1 MFNTGE
7 NMQFTSTDIKEPGL
21 NILPPGVERYIVNG
35 GGLTGIQIFPDDEIE
50 IINDEGNQI
59 CEILVFNKDGKS
71 ELSALNLKKNKLSS
85 DIKKILSKK
94 EESSIIAYRQLLKR
108 NLDISKSEASKIF
121 DKDTPSGEKV
131 KLKSEDKCYCIF
143 AAPGNEM
150 LVHNQNPPTNL
161 TIFVKRSNI
170 LNDKEHSI
178 IPDPMYDPSNETNIE
193 KQTAISFEV
202 KEGDYIQIICPTGR
216 QCSDFVAFDTAK
228 LDKGLEKGLDW
239 QTTRTFMGNTFPG
252 PGLYSKFYDT
262 DHEPLVEV
270 IRDTVGRHD
279 TFNLACTSKYY
290 EDAGYFGHPNC
301 SDNLSNSMEK
311 FGVQRKKGWHA
322 INLFFNTSAGG
333 QNTLLS
339 DESFARP
346 GDYVIVRALKDLTCG
361 TSACPSDI
369 DPCNSWNP
377 TNIFVRTYDKKN
389 EFTKSFAFRMKT
401 DSEPKLTKNTGFYER
416 TSKLTRNFIDARGF
430 WLPNDYTKHGLV
442 NEYNACRE
450 KAVVIDLS
458 SLRKFEILGPDA
470 EELMNYTL
478 TRNVKKLSVGQVVYS
493 SMCYE
498 NGFMFDDGTLLKMS
512 DHGFRWIC
520 GDEYAGE
527 WLKEQA
533 KKKKYK
539 VRIKNS
545 TDQINNISLQGPKS
559 REILEKFI
567 FTPPTQP
574 TISELQW
581 FRFTICRIGDLNG
594 IPLIV
599 SRTGYTGELGYEIW
613 CHPTDAPKVWDIVM
627 EAGKDEGLIPAG
639 FGALDLLRIE
649 AGLIL
654 FGNEFDGQV
663 DPFEAGVGFTVPLKT
678 KMDDFIGRESLL
690 KRKEN
695 PQKKLVGL
703 ELIAKE
709 KANHGDCVHIGRS
722 QVGIITSGCISPVL
736 NKNIALCRIDIGHS
750 EIGTEVEVGKIDG
763 HQKRITA
770 KIVPFPHYDPKK
782 LKVRS

>member
-1 MFNTGE
+1 
-7 NMQFTSTDIKEPGL
+7 MQTSLDIKEPGL
-21 NILPPGVERYIVNG
+21 NVLPLGVERHVVNG

-50 IINDEGNQI
+50 IINDEGNQV
-59 CEILVFNKDGKS
+59 CEISVFNKDGKS
-71 ELSALNLKKNKLSS
+71 ELSILNLKENKNSIE
-85 DIKKILSKK
+85 IKKILLKK
-94 EESSIIAYRQLLKR
+94 DEASLITSYQLKKR
-108 NLDISKSEASKIF
+108 NLDISKSKSAVVF
-121 DKDTPSGEKV
+121 DNDTASGEKI
-131 KLKSEDKCYCIF
+131 KLISKDKCYCIF
-143 AAPGNEM
+143 AAPGADM
-150 LVHNQNPPTNL
+150 LIHEQNPTTNL
-161 TIFVKRSNI
+161 TIFVKRANI
-170 LNDKEHSI
+170 IKDKEHSI
-178 IPDPMYDPSNETNIE
+178 IPDPIYDPLNETNIDR
-193 KQTAISFEV
+193 KTAISFEV

-216 QCSDFVAFDTAK
+216 QCSDFVAFDTSK
-228 LDKGLEKGLDW
+228 LSKGNEKGLDW

-252 PGLYSKFYDT
+252 PGLFSKFYDT

-270 IRDTVGRHD
+270 IRDTVGKHD
-279 TFNLACTSKYY
+279 TFNLACTAKYY

-301 SDNLSNSMEK
+301 SDNLSNTMQK
-311 FGVQRKKGWHA
+311 FGVAKKKGWHA

-333 QNTLLS
+333 QNSLLS

-346 GDYVIVRALKDLTCG
+346 GDYVIMRALKDLTCG

-377 TNIFVRTYDKKN
+377 TDIFVRTYDKKK
-389 EFTKSFAFRMKT
+389 EFTKSFAFRMKA
-401 DSEPKLTKNTGFYER
+401 DSETKLTKNTGFYER
-416 TSKLTRNFIDARGF
+416 TSKLTRNFVDARGY
-430 WLPNDYTKHGLV
+430 WLPNDYTKHGII
-442 NEYNACRE
+442 NEYTACRE

-458 SLRKFEILGPDA
+458 SLRKFEILGPDS

-478 TRNVKKLSVGQVVYS
+478 TRNVKKLSVGQIVYS

-498 NGFMFDDGTLLKMS
+498 NGTMFDDGTLLKMS
-512 DHGFRWIC
+512 DHGFRWVC

-533 KKKKYK
+533 KKKNYK
-539 VRIKNS
+539 VLIKNS
-545 TDQINNISLQGPKS
+545 TDQINNISLQGPNS
-559 REILEKFI
+559 RKILEKFI
-567 FTPPTQP
+567 FTSPAQP
-574 TISELQW
+574 TISELEW
-581 FRFTICRIGDLNG
+581 FRFTICRVKDLNG
-594 IPLIV
+594 IPLVV

-613 CHPTDAPKVWDIVM
+613 CHPSDAPKVWDIVM

-678 KMDDFIGRESLL
+678 KTDDFIGKESLI
-690 KRKEN
+690 KRKDN

-703 ELIAKE
+703 ELISKE

-722 QVGIITSGCISPVL
+722 QVGIVTSGCVSPTL

-763 HQKRITA
+763 EQKRITA
-770 KIVPFPHYDPKK
+770 KVVGFPHYDPKK
-782 LKVRS
+782 TRVRA

>member
-1 MFNTGE
+1 MSSE
-7 NMQFTSTDIKEPGL
+7 LYQIREPGL
-21 NILPPGVERYIVNG
+21 NVLPPGVERYVVSG
-35 GGLTGIQIFPDDEIE
+35 GGLTGIQLFPEDQIE
-50 IINDEGNQI
+50 IINNEGNQI
-59 CEILVFNKDGKS
+59 CEIAVFNKNGNSD
-71 ELSALNLKKNKLSS
+71 LSLLSLKEIKDSAEIKKMLSS
-85 DIKKILSKK
+85 KDETSKVA
-94 EESSIIAYRQLLKR
+94 AYQLKKR
-108 NLDISKSEASKIF
+108 NLDIKNSKSAIVF
-121 DKDTPSGEKV
+121 DKDASWGEK
-131 KLKSEDKCYCIF
+131 LKFKSKDKCYSIF
-143 AAPGNEM
+143 AAPGPAM
-150 LVHNQNPPTNL
+150 LVHEQNPPTDL
-161 TIFVKRSNI
+161 TIFIKRANI
-170 LNDKEHSI
+170 VNDKEHSI
-178 IPDPMYDPSNETNIE
+178 IPDPVFDPLNETNID

-228 LDKGLEKGLDW
+228 LEKGVEKGLDW

-301 SDNLSNSMEK
+301 SDNLTGAMQK
-311 FGVQRKKGWHA
+311 YGVQKQKGWHA

-333 QNTLLS
+333 QNTVLS

-346 GDYVIVRALKDLTCG
+346 GDYVIMKALKDLTCG

-377 TNIFVRTYDKKN
+377 TDIFVRTYDKNK

-416 TSKLTRNFIDARGF
+416 TSKLTRNYVDARGY
-430 WLPNDYTKHGLV
+430 WLPNDYTKHGV
-442 NEYNACRE
+442 INEYTACRE

-458 SLRKFEILGPDA
+458 ALRKFEILGPDA

-493 SMCYE
+493 SMCYD

-533 KKKKYK
+533 KKKNYK

-545 TDQINNISLQGPKS
+545 SDQISNISLQGPNS
-559 REILEKFI
+559 RKILEKFVW
-567 FTPPTQP
+567 TPPTQP
-574 TISELQW
+574 KISELQW
-581 FRFTICRIGDLNG
+581 FRFTICRVKELSG
-594 IPLIV
+594 IPLLI

-613 CHPTDAPKVWDIVM
+613 CHPSDAPKVWDVVM
-627 EAGKDEGLIPAG
+627 DAGKDEGLIPAG

-678 KMDDFIGRESLL
+678 KNENFVGKDTLI

-703 ELIAKE
+703 ELVGKE

-722 QVGIITSGCISPVL
+722 QVGIITSGCISPTL
-736 NKNIALCRIDIGHS
+736 NKNIALCRIDVGHS
-750 EIGTEVEVGKIDG
+750 ELNTEVEVGKIDG
-763 HQKRITA
+763 HQKRIPA
-770 KIVPFPHYDPKK
+770 IIVPFPHYDPKK